1 MMLNFGLFS
10 HESCHVFLGYQN
22 NNLNKGLVYLPD
34 MIVYWVTNNNHIEII
49 SPILYFNSNF
59 ILILSLVTPMMMQIR
74 NTTLIVIYVLNLKLY
89 RKMERIACLNHQRAS
104 KKCLTAFEWLE
115 SPPPLGILSC
125 GFHFCCTT
133 FTYFEHSTT

>member
-1 MMLNFGLFS
+1 MIINWVANNFITGIFMLSKLYPQF
-10 HESCHVFLGYQN
+10 Y
-22 NNLNKGLVYLPD
+22 
-34 MIVYWVTNNNHIEII
+34 I
-49 SPILYFNSNF
+49 STQIL
-59 ILILSLVTPMMMQIR
+59 ILILSLVTPMMMRIR
-74 NTTLIVIYVLNLKLY
+74 NTTVIVIYVLNLKLY

-133 FTYFEHSTT
+133 FTCFEHSTK